1 MADTLLSLHQERNVC
16 LFEKENKL
24 GGRIL
29 DHTFE
34 RLPDV
39 PISKSC

>member
-1 MADTLLSLHQERNVC
+1 MADTLLRLHQERNVC
-16 LFEKENKL
+16 LFEKGKTL
-24 GGRIL
+24 GGRIR

-39 PISKSC
+39 PTSKPS